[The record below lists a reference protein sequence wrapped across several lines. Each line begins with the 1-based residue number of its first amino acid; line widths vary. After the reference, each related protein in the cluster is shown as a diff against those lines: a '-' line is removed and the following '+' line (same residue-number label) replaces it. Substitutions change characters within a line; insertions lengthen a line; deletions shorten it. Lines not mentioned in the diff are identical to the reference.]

1 MITKTNI
8 RSLYYLDRDTDIDS
22 LVDEMLKVKR
32 SEAIVFLK
40 RQQDRLQEKDATK
53 YFTLEDSLKLKDG
66 ELENMMR
73 FFRGAVVPYYIRQSR
88 WIWRSP
94 LTTLLVKECTEE
106 IKRSVGFLKYNSS
119 GHITDEV
126 NSLLT
131 FEKVKDFNAFL
142 TMIEEVCF
150 EDHAYIFPD
159 SEHFKKLEKAKGRD
173 AAQRQVLQE
182 LEEKIKNKFPDR
194 KIIN

>member
-8 RSLYYLDRDTDIDS
+8 RSLYYLDRDTDIDA

-88 WIWRSP
+88 GVWTEKLPTP
-94 LTTLLVKECTEE
+94 LVIECTDE
-106 IKRSVGFLKYNSS
+106 IKRSVGFLKYDST
-119 GHITDEV
+119 GHLTDEV

-150 EDHAYIFPD
+150 EDLGYIFPD
-159 SEHFKKLEKAKGRD
+159 SEHFKKIEKAKGRE
-173 AAQRQVLQE
+173 AAQRQVFHE
-182 LEEKIKNKFPDR
+182 LKEKIKNKFPDR
-194 KIIN
+194 KIID